1 MGKTMRHYGRDGSTE
16 HKSWRNWR
24 KNEGDYIR
32 SSSQKDLISVRDA
45 GCEELRHNGI
55 KNKNRINGVVIGST
69 SAGRQGAFPL
79 WIPFPTPVIKKED
92 MDLF

>member
-1 MGKTMRHYGRDGSTE
+1 MRHYGRDGCPD
-16 HKSWRNWR
+16 HKWWQNWR
-24 KNEGDYIR
+24 RNEGDVLR
-32 SSSQKDLISVRDA
+32 SSTQKDLINVRDA

-69 SAGRQGAFPL
+69 CSRRQGAFPL
-79 WIPFPTPVIKKED
+79 WKPFKTIIINKED